1 MRHRLRILL
10 SVAGLLCNIVA
21 TALAA
26 AAIYVNQTT
35 ATTLATTT
43 WGSNDFFKEAL
54 LAQSKYAILC
64 VMALSFGTALQVAA
78 ELVRDQGHH
87 PRQHVHENPAKPAV
101 ARIAESLP
109 TEEHERHRHR
119 HHHHHG
125 NG

>member
-1 MRHRLRILL
+1 MRHRLRIIL
-10 SVAGLLCNIVA
+10 SIAGLLCNIVA

-54 LAQSKYAILC
+54 LSQSRYAILC

-78 ELVRDQGHH
+78 ELVRDQRHPREHALIPAAAPAHVAQEPEHHRHGHH
-87 PRQHVHENPAKPAV
+87 H
-101 ARIAESLP
+101 
-109 TEEHERHRHR
+109 HR
-119 HHHHHG
+119 HHDTD
-125 NG
+125 